1 MRRERIETEQAR
13 GIMESG
19 KQTTTIAV
27 LGGTGKEGKG
37 LALRWAVKGHEVVIG
52 SRDPARAQATA
63 DEIVARAGGNVRV
76 RGDGNAASAAAASI
90 VVLAVP
96 YAAQLATAQEVAA
109 QLAGKVLI
117 DVTVPLAPPKVDKV
131 QLPAGGSAVQA
142 LQDTLGAQVKV
153 VSAFQNVSAG
163 HLWDLDHAIDCDVL
177 VCGDDADAR
186 EAAVR
191 LAEDAGMKAWHAG
204 VLANSVAAEALTSVL
219 IAINKR
225 YKIPGSGLRIT
236 GTPAR

>member
-1 MRRERIETEQAR
+1 
-13 GIMESG
+13 MEAG
-19 KQTTTIAV
+19 KQTIAV

-37 LALRWAVKGHEVVIG
+37 LALRWAVKGHEVIIG
-52 SRDPARAQATA
+52 SRDAARAQATA
-63 DEIVARAGGNVRV
+63 EEICARAGAAAQV
-76 RGDGNAASAAAASI
+76 RGADNAAAAQAASI

-96 YAAQLATAQEVAA
+96 YSAQLATAQEVAA
-109 QLAGKVLI
+109 QLVGKVLI
-117 DVTVPLAPPKVDKV
+117 DVTVPLVPPKVDRV
-131 QLPAGGSAVQA
+131 QMPPGGSAVLV
-142 LQDTLGAQVKV
+142 LQERLGAAVKV

-163 HLWDLDHAIDCDVL
+163 HLWDLDHVIDCDVL
-177 VCGDDADAR
+177 VCGDDAEAR

-191 LAEDAGMKAWHAG
+191 LAEDAGMKGWHAG

>member
-1 MRRERIETEQAR
+1 MQKITV
-13 GIMESG
+13 
-19 KQTTTIAV
+19 AV

-52 SRDPARAQATA
+52 SRSAERAQATA
-63 DEIVARAGGNVRV
+63 DEIRARAGGAANVRGADNV
-76 RGDGNAASAAAASI
+76 CAARAASV

-96 YAAQLATAQEVAA
+96 FSAQTATAAEVAA
-109 QLAGKVLI
+109 ELAGKVLI
-117 DVTVPLAPPKVDKV
+117 DVTVPLAPPKVDRV

-142 LQDTLGAQVKV
+142 LQVRLGADVKV

-163 HLWDLDHAIDCDVL
+163 HLWELDHVIDCDVL

-186 EAAVR
+186 EAAVK

-225 YKIPGSGLRIT
+225 YTIPGSGLRIT
-236 GTPAR
+236 GAPAS

>member
-1 MRRERIETEQAR
+1 
-13 GIMESG
+13 MEAG
-19 KQTTTIAV
+19 NRTTTIAV

-37 LALRWAVKGHEVVIG
+37 LALRWAVQGHEVIIG
-52 SRDPARAQATA
+52 SRDAARAQATA
-63 DEIVARAGGNVRV
+63 DEIRARAGDHARV
-76 RGDGNAASAAAASI
+76 RGADNASAAQAASI
-90 VVLAVP
+90 IVLAVP
-96 YAAQLATAQEVAA
+96 YSAQLATAQEVAA

-117 DVTVPLAPPKVDKV
+117 DVTVPLVPPKVDRV
-131 QLPAGGSAVQA
+131 QMPPGGSAVLV
-142 LQDTLGAQVKV
+142 LQERLGAQVKV

-163 HLWDLDHAIDCDVL
+163 HLWDLDHVIDCDVL
-177 VCGDDADAR
+177 VCGDDAEAR

-204 VLANSVAAEALTSVL
+204 VLANSVAAEAMTSVL